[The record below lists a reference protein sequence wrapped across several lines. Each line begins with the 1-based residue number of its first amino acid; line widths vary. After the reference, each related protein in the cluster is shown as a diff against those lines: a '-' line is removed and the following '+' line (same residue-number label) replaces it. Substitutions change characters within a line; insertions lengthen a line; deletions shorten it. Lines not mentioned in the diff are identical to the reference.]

1 MRDLIKRLYY
11 KCNLYIR
18 YGGLNMRDLI
28 NRIVERLYYKCYPDR
43 VNDHDIA
50 NTPIPVIRE
59 ERYRPET
66 YTALYT
72 VPREL
77 IDLNAIPPIE
87 YIKKDLVN
95 KLMRGIENEI
105 EIREERD
112 EITGGLAYRAEI
124 RILKNE
130 RRGSYENGE
139 RY

>member
-1 MRDLIKRLYY
+1 MRDLIK
-11 KCNLYIR
+11 
-18 YGGLNMRDLI
+18 
-28 NRIVERLYYKCYPDR
+28 RIVERLYYKCYPER
-43 VNDHDIA
+43 VNDHAIA
-50 NTPIPVIRE
+50 SAPLPVIKE

-66 YTALYT
+66 YKAIYI
-72 VPREL
+72 VPRDL
-77 IDLNAIPPIE
+77 INLNAIPPIE
-87 YIKKDLVN
+87 YIKTDLIH

-105 EIREERD
+105 EIREERN